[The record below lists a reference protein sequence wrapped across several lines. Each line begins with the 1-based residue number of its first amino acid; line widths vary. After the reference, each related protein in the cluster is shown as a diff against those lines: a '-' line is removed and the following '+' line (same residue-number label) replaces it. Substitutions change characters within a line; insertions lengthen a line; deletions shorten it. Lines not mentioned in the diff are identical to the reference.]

1 MINLNINTKQ
11 LYVEINMLNFCN
23 YLCWYC
29 GRTSNSNNI
38 HKYIDINIII
48 ELLSQINQNY
58 NITYV
63 SICGNSEPM
72 LHPNIYQLVSKLQN
86 IVKSKIEI
94 VSNLSLD
101 LDLYIKLCKL
111 NNVILLLSY
120 HNINN
125 SINNDFIKKISILF
139 KQFPN
144 KILCT
149 LMLEPLNIRT
159 TILAFK
165 ILRSLNIPYIFH
177 LMGNIKLYQPQDI
190 MILYNEHINFNE
202 LKQYTIIEQNR
213 KILFINFDNTYYYDS
228 LINLF
233 SLYGKKF

>member
-1 MINLNINTKQ
+1 MNLNINTKQ

-29 GRTSNSNNI
+29 GRTSNSTNI

-125 SINNDFIKKISILF
+125 NINNDFIKKISILF

-177 LMGNIKLYQPQDI
+177 LMGNTKLYQPQDI